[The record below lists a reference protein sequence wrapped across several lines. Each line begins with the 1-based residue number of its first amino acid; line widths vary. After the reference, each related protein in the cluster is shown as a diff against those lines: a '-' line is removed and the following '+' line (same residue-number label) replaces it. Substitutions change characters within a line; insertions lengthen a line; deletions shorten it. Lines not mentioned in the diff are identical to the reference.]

1 MKKEWLLHLEISAV
15 KVKNYNMGYGFISI
29 SHIFYIL
36 EESVMNKNY
45 NEKVKYEIEDYIG
58 TIKESKSHDWT
69 KSVIRISWGDNAPTL
84 DIRNVNIK
92 DNRIGKGISLT
103 NEEADRLVDLL
114 VKNDYGSVSELKSAI
129 KRKESIY
136 QVDNKKKKRS
146 VLVIGEHDGNIF

>member
-1 MKKEWLLHLEISAV
+1 
-15 KVKNYNMGYGFISI
+15 
-29 SHIFYIL
+29 
-36 EESVMNKNY
+36 MNKNY

-58 TIKESKSHDWT
+58 TIKESKTHDWT

-103 NEEADRLVDLL
+103 NEETDRLVDLL
-114 VKNDYGSVSELKSAI
+114 VKNDYGSVSELKDAI

-146 VLVIGEHDGNIF
+146 VLVIGEDNGNIF